1 MALLGGGV
9 GGAGN
14 PVGGSFTGPAE
25 ALEII
30 GDHAY
35 AFSGLFGTSNTE
47 FDILKFTSGNYYTVG
62 RFACNGAVRM
72 DLVDVGSITA
82 YELKLNGTGVLR
94 VKVDTND
101 KDSPG
106 QAFMEVVI
114 PPYTEVEMSCNC
126 TENTDNEK
134 ISASYAGRIYRTRD

>member
-1 MALLGGGV
+1 MALI

-14 PVGGSFTGPAE
+14 PVGGTFTGPAQG
-25 ALEII
+25 LDLV

-35 AFSGLFGTSNTE
+35 AYSGEFGTSTTE
-47 FDILKFTSGNYYTVG
+47 FDMLTFTTGNYYTVG
-62 RFACNGAVRM
+62 TFTCNGAVRM
-72 DLVDVGSITA
+72 NLVDVGSISG
-82 YELKLNGTGVLR
+82 YQLKLNGTGVLR

-106 QAFMEVVI
+106 QSFMQVIIPAFTQVVL
-114 PPYTEVEMSCNC
+114 SCNC

-134 ISASYAGRIYRTRD
+134 VTASYAGRVYRQ